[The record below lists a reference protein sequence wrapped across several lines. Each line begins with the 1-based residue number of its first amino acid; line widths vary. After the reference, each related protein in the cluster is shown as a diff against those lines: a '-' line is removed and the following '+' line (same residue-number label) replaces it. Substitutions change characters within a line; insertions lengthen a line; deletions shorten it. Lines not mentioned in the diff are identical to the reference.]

1 MPSRKPPAARR
12 SSARSDTSTRSRAR
26 AGSQRRG
33 AAPATLVFQRHNY
46 VLLLIGLALVVVGY
60 IVMRVDNQ
68 VDGFL
73 SLYVAPLLILGGYME
88 VIYAIMWRPKQ
99 EEEEVIVVEVEG

>member
-1 MPSRKPPAARR
+1 MPSRKPSSSRR
-12 SSARSDTSTRSRAR
+12 SSAPDSSSRTRVRS
-26 AGSQRRG
+26 GSQRRS
-33 AAPATLVFQRHNY
+33 AASATLVFERHNY

-88 VIYAIMWRPKQ
+88 VIYAIMWRAKP